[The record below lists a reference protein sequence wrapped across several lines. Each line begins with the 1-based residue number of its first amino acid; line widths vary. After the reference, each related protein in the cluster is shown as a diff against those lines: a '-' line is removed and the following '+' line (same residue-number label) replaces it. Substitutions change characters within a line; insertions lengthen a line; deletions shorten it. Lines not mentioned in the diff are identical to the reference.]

1 MPLMRIDVPEGTETE
16 KKYTAIPVKA
26 LIIKNLGVRKPSTL
40 LDIERLDA
48 VIRMVIQI

>member
-1 MPLMRIDVPEGTETE
+1 M
-16 KKYTAIPVKA
+16 AIPVKA
-26 LIIKNLGVRKPSTL
+26 LKTKNLDVRKPSTV

>member
-1 MPLMRIDVPEGTETE
+1 MRKYQNIFSKKARETINHY
-16 KKYTAIPVKA
+16 KKA
-26 LIIKNLGVRKPSTL
+26 LKTKNLDVRKPSTV